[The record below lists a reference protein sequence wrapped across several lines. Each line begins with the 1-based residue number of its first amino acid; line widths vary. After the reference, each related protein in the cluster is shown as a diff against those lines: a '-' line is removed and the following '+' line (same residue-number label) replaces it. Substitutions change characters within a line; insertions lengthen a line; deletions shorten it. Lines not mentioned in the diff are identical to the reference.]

1 MSHLVKIGLANILFL
16 LVFPVSVLEA
26 DEGHPIAIRMWGP
39 DSASIWPDLAPGES
53 SRGTGDLLPAR
64 ESEAKPI
71 QRVSNVRLP
80 TIDVYPAKNNPTGA
94 AVLILPGGGF
104 TYVVPDLEGSEAA
117 QWLNEIG
124 LTAFVLRYR
133 TKESA
138 ALGEPLWKRPLQD
151 TQRAMRWIRSQ
162 ASKWLAPRADSSNRP
177 IDSGLYRSHPR
188 RRVEFGRRGQA
199 LYCFQ
204 RT

>member
-80 TIDVYPAKNNPTGA
+80 T
-94 AVLILPGGGF
+94 
-104 TYVVPDLEGSEAA
+104 S
-117 QWLNEIG
+117 
-124 LTAFVLRYR
+124 
-133 TKESA
+133 
-138 ALGEPLWKRPLQD
+138 
-151 TQRAMRWIRSQ
+151 SQ
-162 ASKWLAPRADSSNRP
+162 
-177 IDSGLYRSHPR
+177 
-188 RRVEFGRRGQA
+188 
-199 LYCFQ
+199 
-204 RT
+204 T